1 MSRVDR
7 RRELRTA
14 YEQRTS
20 EAGVY
25 AVRNTISGRILIAS
39 SADLR
44 SVRNRFEF
52 AQATGS
58 VGALDGRVASDARSV
73 GVAAFELEILDRLS
87 VEPDTPADQLAA
99 DLAELEAL
107 WRVNLADQP
116 QY

>member
-1 MSRVDR
+1 
-7 RRELRTA
+7 
-14 YEQRTS
+14 
-20 EAGVY
+20 VY
-25 AVRNTISGRILIAS
+25 ALRNTLNGRLLIGS

-58 VGALDGRVASDARSV
+58 VSALDGRLAGEARAV
-73 GVAAFELEILDRLS
+73 GVAAFALDILDHLS
-87 VEPDTPADQLAA
+87 VEPDATADQLAA

-107 WRVNLADQP
+107 WRAKLADQP

>member
-1 MSRVDR
+1 MSGAER

-14 YEQRTS
+14 YERRTP

-25 AVRNTISGRILIAS
+25 ALRNTLNDRMLICS
-39 SADLR
+39 SADLH

-58 VGALDGRVASDARSV
+58 VGALDGRVASDARKV
-73 GVAAFELEILDRLS
+73 GVSAFELEILDRLS

-99 DLAELEAL
+99 DLAELE
-107 WRVNLADQP
+107 
-116 QY
+116 

>member
-1 MSRVDR
+1 MSETDR
-7 RRELRTA
+7 RRELRTT
-14 YEQRTS
+14 YERRVT

-25 AVRNTISGRILIAS
+25 ALRNTLSGRLLIGS
-39 SADLR
+39 SADLG

-58 VGALDGRVASDARSV
+58 VSALDGRLAGEARAV
-73 GVAAFELEILDRLS
+73 GVAAFALDILDRLS
-87 VEPDTPADQLAA
+87 VEPDATADQLAA

-107 WRVNLADQP
+107 WRAKLADQP

>member
-1 MSRVDR
+1 MSETNR
-7 RRELRTA
+7 RRELRTT
-14 YEQRTS
+14 YERLVP

-25 AVRNTISGRILIAS
+25 ALRNTLNGRLLIGS

-52 AQATGS
+52 AQATGAI
-58 VGALDGRVASDARSV
+58 GALDGRLANEARAL
-73 GVAAFELEILDRLS
+73 GVAAFALEILDRLS
-87 VEPDTPADQLAA
+87 VEADASADQLAA

-107 WRVNLADQP
+107 WRAKLADQP

>member
-1 MSRVDR
+1 MSDAER

-14 YEQRTS
+14 YERRKP

-25 AVRNTISGRILIAS
+25 ALRNTESGRILICS
-39 SADLR
+39 STDLR

-58 VGALDGRVASDARSV
+58 IGALDGRLASDARIV
-73 GVAAFELEILDRLS
+73 GMATFALEILDRLS
-87 VEPDTPADQLAA
+87 LEPDTSADQLAA
-99 DLAELEAL
+99 DLAELEEL
-107 WRVNLADQP
+107 WRAKLADRA